1 MLVLLFLKIPLHV
14 HAKAKTVDICST
26 RSRVCRKYCEKKEFP
41 VPNPNPWASL
51 PRLIPHNK
59 IDNNVELKTRANVNY
74 VGIIHIKKEKKKV
87 YGKAIAQNIC
97 KFEKR
102 PSIIAAFSLTFFFPQ

>member
-1 MLVLLFLKIPLHV
+1 MFTQKQKLLTFVARALE
-14 HAKAKTVDICST
+14 CS
-26 RSRVCRKYCEKKEFP
+26 CRKYCEKKEFP

-74 VGIIHIKKEKKKV
+74 VGIIHMKKK
-87 YGKAIAQNIC
+87 
-97 KFEKR
+97 
-102 PSIIAAFSLTFFFPQ
+102 